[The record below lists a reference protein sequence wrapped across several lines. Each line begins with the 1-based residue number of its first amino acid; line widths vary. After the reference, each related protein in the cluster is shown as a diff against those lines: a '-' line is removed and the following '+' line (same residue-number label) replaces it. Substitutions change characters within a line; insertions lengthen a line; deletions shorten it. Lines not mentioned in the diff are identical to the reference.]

1 VPAPRRG
8 TAGDQPTPATLTVTD
23 AGARRCLQ
31 LAGDLDLAGV
41 DAVRAELFAE
51 LAGGIPVTLDLT
63 RLGFIASVGL
73 GLLLELRQDADRAD
87 LDVLLPDSGPA
98 RRVLD
103 LAGLTSLLFDTREGN
118 AG

>member
-1 VPAPRRG
+1 MPAPPG
-8 TAGDQPTPATLTVTD
+8 AAGSVTLVATD
-23 AGARRCLQ
+23 ASGRRCLE

-41 DAVRAELFAE
+41 ERVRAELVRE

-73 GLLLELRQDADRAD
+73 GLLLELRSEPGRAD
-87 LDVLLPDSGPA
+87 LDVLLPTSGPA

-103 LAGLTSLLFDTREGN
+103 LAGLTGVLFEPGTDPGC
-118 AG
+118 